1 MDLDGA
7 LRPFIANDRIPGI
20 SYALTDAEGRYAEG
34 ALGLRSIESGV
45 AMTPDTVGWIASMTK
60 LVTTTAA
67 MQLVEQGR
75 LSLESSVQEIL
86 PELPPRQVLVG
97 LDEAGQP
104 KLRPVEGA
112 ITLHHLLTHTSGF
125 SYDTWNKA
133 LLDYVKAQGLPRI
146 GTCLLRALDLPML
159 ADPGKRWEYGIS
171 TDYAGRMVE
180 RASGKS
186 LEQYFRDHIF
196 DPLGLKDIGF
206 LLRPDLTQR
215 LAAMHH
221 RQPDGSLQVMEHEV
235 PQAPEFF
242 MGGGGLYGTM
252 PDYARFL
259 GLFLQGGLGVLKPET
274 IALMFSNRIGD
285 IFANGFPAG
294 ASPSSGERR
303 YFPGRR
309 WKWGYGVAVNPE
321 PTEEGRAAYSGTWG
335 GRSNCYFWVDRTR
348 GIAGAAMAQLLPFPD
363 PHMLDAFYAFERA
376 VYFPA

>member
-20 SYALTDAEGRYAEG
+20 SYALIDAEGRYAEG
-34 ALGLRSIESGV
+34 ALGLRSIASGE

-75 LSLESSVQEIL
+75 LSLESSVQDIL
-86 PELPPRQVLVG
+86 PELPPRQVLAG
-97 LDEAGQP
+97 FDEAGQP

-133 LLDYVKAQGLPRI
+133 LYDYAKAHSIPRI
-146 GTCLLRALDLPML
+146 GTCLLKALDLPML

-206 LLRPDLTQR
+206 LLRPDLRQR

-221 RQPDGSLQVMEHEV
+221 RQPDGSMQVMEHEV

-252 PDYARFL
+252 PDYVRFL

-274 IALMFSNRIGD
+274 IDLMFQNRIGD
-285 IFANGFPAG
+285 IVANGFPAG

-321 PTEEGRAAYSGTWG
+321 PTAEGRAAYSGTWG

-376 VYFPA
+376 VYF

>member
-20 SYALTDAEGRYAEG
+20 SYALTDAEGRFAEG

-75 LSLESSVQEIL
+75 LSLDSSVQEIL
-86 PELPPRQVLVG
+86 PELPPRQVLTG
-97 LDEAGQP
+97 FDADKQP
-104 KLRPVEGA
+104 ILRPVA
-112 ITLHHLLTHTSGF
+112 APITLHHLLTHTSGF

-133 LLDYVKAQGLPRI
+133 LFDYAKANGIPRI
-146 GTCLLRALDLPML
+146 GTSLLKALDLPML
-159 ADPGKRWEYGIS
+159 FDPGKKYEYGMS
-171 TDYAGRMVE
+171 TDYVGLMVE

-196 DPLGLKDIGF
+196 VPLGVEDINF
-206 LLRPDLTQR
+206 LLRPDQRQR
-215 LAAMHH
+215 LAQMHH
-221 RQPDGSLQVMEHEV
+221 RQPDGSLEVMEHEV
-235 PQAPEFF
+235 PQKPEFF
-242 MGGGGLYGTM
+242 MGSGGLYGTM
-252 PDYARFL
+252 PDYVRFL
-259 GLFLQGGLGVLKPET
+259 GLFLRGGLGVLKPET
-274 IALMFSNRIGD
+274 IELMFSNRIGEID
-285 IFANGFPAG
+285 ANGFPAG

-321 PTEEGRAAYSGTWG
+321 PTAEGRAAYSGTWG

-348 GIAGAAMAQLLPFPD
+348 GIAGAVMAQLLPFPD
-363 PHMLDAFYAFERA
+363 PHVLDAFYAFERA
-376 VYFPA
+376 VYN